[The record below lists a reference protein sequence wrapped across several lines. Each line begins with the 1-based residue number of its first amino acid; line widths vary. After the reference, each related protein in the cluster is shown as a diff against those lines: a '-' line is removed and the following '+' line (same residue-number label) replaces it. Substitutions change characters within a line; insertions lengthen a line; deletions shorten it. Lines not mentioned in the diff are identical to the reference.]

1 MGQVHWMRQ
10 EHLKMNTHFEG
21 LVFKKSQGNYL
32 VQESGRVVRCSIS
45 SLLRR
50 ELVYPTA
57 DPSSLR
63 PVVVAVREIHTV
75 DPVAVGDR
83 VRFVRVFAAY
93 R

>member
-1 MGQVHWMRQ
+1 
-10 EHLKMNTHFEG
+10 MNTHFEG

-63 PVVVAVREIHTV
+63 PVVVAVRDIRTV
-75 DPVAVGDR
+75 DPMAVGDR